1 MKENCACLLE
11 RNCQHLSPFLSF
23 FVKEKKSVSRNIGNF
38 LLPPIINNTR
48 GELILIIVFIKSFI
62 LQKKISPV
70 FFLILFPKR
79 KLFPVYVFL
88 QRFLF
93 SSYYFSFVPMCNL
106 WPCKCMGAVWF
117 KRHWK
122 VFPWSNRN
130 WSLPSSRE
138 MCFDAL
144 KIKMEIMLS
153 KNVLKLWNLPVFS
166 SSLNHLEARYVYSI
180 DEILQLYT
188 TCSKIIKRI

>member
-1 MKENCACLLE
+1 M
-11 RNCQHLSPFLSF
+11 
-23 FVKEKKSVSRNIGNF
+23 FVCFYKNLYFAEINF
-38 LLPPIINNTR
+38 
-48 GELILIIVFIKSFI
+48 
-62 LQKKISPV
+62 PV

-79 KLFPVYVFL
+79 ILFPVYVFL

-93 SSYYFSFVPMCNL
+93 SYYYYFSFVPMCNL

-166 SSLNHLEARYVYSI
+166 SSLNHLEARYVKILYWY
-180 DEILQLYT
+180 EILQLYT
-188 TCSKIIKRI
+188 TCSKIIKRINWDTIPRYNHITVLWSLILWNGMSQRYWLMTRDSESPYWCVISFI

>member
-1 MKENCACLLE
+1 MKVICEGKLCVPSWTK
-11 RNCQHLSPFLSF
+11 LSTFVTISF
-23 FVKEKKSVSRNIGNF
+23 IFCKRKKSVSRNIGNF

-48 GELILIIVFIKSFI
+48 GELILIIVFIKRFI

-79 KLFPVYVFL
+79 KLFPVYVFFTKV
-88 QRFLF
+88 FLF

-166 SSLNHLEARYVYSI
+166 SSLNHLEARYV
-180 DEILQLYT
+180 
-188 TCSKIIKRI
+188 KI

>member
-1 MKENCACLLE
+1 MKVICEGKLCVPSWTK
-11 RNCQHLSPFLSF
+11 LST
-23 FVKEKKSVSRNIGNF
+23 FVTI
-38 LLPPIINNTR
+38 
-48 GELILIIVFIKSFI
+48 SFI
-62 LQKKISPV
+62 FFKRKSQSHDIGGV
-70 FFLILFPKR
+70 FFQRLIMFYC
-79 KLFPVYVFL
+79 FF
-88 QRFLF
+88 
-93 SSYYFSFVPMCNL
+93 FSFVPMCNL
-106 WPCKCMGAVWF
+106 WPCKCMGVVWF

-166 SSLNHLEARYVYSI
+166 SSLNHLEARYV
-180 DEILQLYT
+180 
-188 TCSKIIKRI
+188 KI